1 MEFLKAGLV
10 QNVTSDCR
18 SVGRGQLGLTE
29 STLLGYKISL
39 FQKTQESFGCFFCA
53 FFFFLIKKD

>member
-18 SVGRGQLGLTE
+18 SVSRGQLGLTE

-39 FQKTQESFGCFFCA
+39 FQKTQESFGCFFVC
-53 FFFFLIKKD
+53 FFF